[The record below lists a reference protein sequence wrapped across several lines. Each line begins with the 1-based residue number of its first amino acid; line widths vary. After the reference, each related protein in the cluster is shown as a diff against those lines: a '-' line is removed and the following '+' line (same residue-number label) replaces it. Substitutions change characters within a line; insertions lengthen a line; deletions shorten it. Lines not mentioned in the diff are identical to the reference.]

1 MDQKTPPAKG
11 AKHIEELLQQ
21 IPPES
26 ERYQVLV
33 SVRRFKSSWAELGEW
48 LTRVAT
54 SGQFQEWGYT
64 SFEDYCTRE
73 IRIRRQ
79 TADKLLLAYRFLER
93 EEPGILERRE
103 QRPIPD
109 YRSVDLLRQARE
121 EQPLAPEEY
130 NTLRQAVFEEERSH
144 PVLLRQFR
152 DLTEP
157 KKPAAERD
165 QKQLRAALAA
175 ARRLQTAL
183 EPLTEVSEVYRETLG
198 SLIQT
203 LEEQLM
209 S

>member
-1 MDQKTPPAKG
+1 MDQNTPPAKG
-11 AKHIEELLQQ
+11 ARHIEELLQQ

-54 SGQFQEWGYT
+54 SGQFQEWGYS
-64 SFEDYCTRE
+64 SFEEYCTRE

-165 QKQLRAALAA
+165 QKQLRTALTA

-183 EPLTEVSEVYRETLG
+183 EPLTEVPEVYRETLG

-203 LEEQLM
+203 LEG
-209 S
+209 

>member
-1 MDQKTPPAKG
+1 MDQTPPSKG
-11 AKHIEELLQQ
+11 ARHIEELLQQ

-48 LTRVAT
+48 LTRVAN
-54 SGQFQEWGYT
+54 SGQFQEWGYA
-64 SFEDYCTRE
+64 SFEEYCSRE

-93 EEPGILERRE
+93 EEPGVLARRD
-103 QRPIPD
+103 QHPIPD

-121 EQPLAPEEY
+121 EQPLEPEEY
-130 NTLRQAVFEEERSH
+130 NSLRQAVFEEERSH

-157 KKPAAERD
+157 KQPATDLDR
-165 QKQLRAALAA
+165 KQLRAALAA

-183 EPLTEVSEVYRETLG
+183 TPLNVVSDVHRETLG

-203 LEEQLM
+203 LEERL
-209 S
+209 